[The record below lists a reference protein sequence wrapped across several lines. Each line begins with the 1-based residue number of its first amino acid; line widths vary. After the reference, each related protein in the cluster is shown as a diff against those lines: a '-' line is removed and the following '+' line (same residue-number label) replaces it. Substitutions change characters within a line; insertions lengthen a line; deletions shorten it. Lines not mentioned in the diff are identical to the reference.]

1 MMLAKDLSVTFGLI
15 FAPFLFFAGIVLVC
29 VEALS
34 LAICTIYWGI
44 GFIFVAG
51 IIFKVSWYLKKKWNI
66 EILP

>member
-1 MMLAKDLSVTFGLI
+1 MMLAKNLLVSFGLI
-15 FAPFLFFAGIVLVC
+15 FAPLLFFAGIVLVC

-44 GFIFVAG
+44 GLIFVAG
-51 IIFKVSWYLKKKWNI
+51 IIFKVSWNLKKKWNI